1 MHQCVRRHRLV
12 SQRANRANT
21 ESPCE
26 KQKDMKPPCIW
37 FKSTYLSWLRNAPS
51 TAPNTCWKPQRIYW
65 DVSNRDRYLQTQC
78 LTWFII
84 RLYRVTRMFFGKQ
97 KQQPHFWDYWTN
109 SFHLFRVKATQ
120 EFLSCNFFTQI
131 FEEHTLMSKGDRP
144 TKKNKT
150 RTAYSSEFSS
160 ERRSRVP
167 VFPFLPFS
175 DTVTWKPTTGQK
187 GYCWCISWPTHPDC
201 FLLLVLLRC
210 KWHVTL
216 YWLEVDN
223 RTMWYVD
230 IARWSPQWVQ
240 WTPITDILGADDM
253 VVFRRESPPSKTHI
267 WKYLQVGWYDARC
280 LSNLEWRDQENTS
293 VMSW

>member
-37 FKSTYLSWLRNAPS
+37 FKSTYLSWLCNAPS

-65 DVSNRDRYLQTQC
+65 DVSNRDPYLQTQC

-84 RLYRVTRMFFGKQ
+84 RLDRVTRMIFGKE

-120 EFLSCNFFTQI
+120 EFISCIFLTQI

-150 RTAYSSEFSS
+150 RTNSIFNWVLFWEKVKGSSVSISSFQWYSNVKTHHRTEGLLLIYFPAHPL
-160 ERRSRVP
+160 RL
-167 VFPFLPFS
+167 FPFAGFA
-175 DTVTWKPTTGQK
+175 
-187 GYCWCISWPTHPDC
+187 
-201 FLLLVLLRC
+201 
-210 KWHVTL
+210 
-216 YWLEVDN
+216 E
-223 RTMWYVD
+223 M
-230 IARWSPQWVQ
+230 
-240 WTPITDILGADDM
+240 
-253 VVFRRESPPSKTHI
+253 
-267 WKYLQVGWYDARC
+267 
-280 LSNLEWRDQENTS
+280 
-293 VMSW
+293 